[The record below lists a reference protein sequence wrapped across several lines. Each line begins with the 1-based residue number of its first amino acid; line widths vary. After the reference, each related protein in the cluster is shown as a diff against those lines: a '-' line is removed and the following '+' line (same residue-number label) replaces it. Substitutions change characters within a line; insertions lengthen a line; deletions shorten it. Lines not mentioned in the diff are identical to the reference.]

1 MRVGSAALATPSHP
15 PGERTE
21 TDGYAGVIPARL
33 PVATVRALST
43 IRPAASLLAVT
54 FEWVAIILAILLY
67 ERLANLWF
75 LPVVVMWIGARQHAL
90 GVLMHEGTHYHLLRN
105 RTANDIVSELFLA
118 WPLFVTM
125 KAYRRTHFAHHRHVN
140 TDRDPDM
147 VRKQNAE
154 WEFPQSAG
162 ALALLLLKDL
172 SGWNTYQQLM
182 EAADMSDTS
191 TTPAAGVDYYR
202 IARLSYYVVIAA
214 LVVYFGLWRELLLFW
229 LLPAL
234 TWLKVILRVR
244 SIAEHYGIANDH
256 VYTQTRTT
264 LPSLLERLFVAPL
277 SINYH
282 LEHHLYPSVP
292 FFRLRRL
299 HTALMADAQ
308 FRATAHLT
316 QTYIGV
322 LRECVKGS

>member
-1 MRVGSAALATPSHP
+1 MQTASARVTQTTPVIDRP
-15 PGERTE
+15 DA
-21 TDGYAGVIPARL
+21 DGYAGVIPARL
-33 PVATVRALST
+33 PTATVRALSAIDGTTSLRT
-43 IRPAASLLAVT
+43 IA
-54 FEWVAIILAILLY
+54 FEWAAIIAAIVLY
-67 ERLANLWF
+67 ERLAIVWLF
-75 LPVVVMWIGARQHAL
+75 PVVVMWIGARQHAL
-90 GVLMHEGTHYHLLRN
+90 GVLMHEGTHYHLFRN
-105 RTANDIVSELFLA
+105 RIANEAVGELFLA

-162 ALALLLLKDL
+162 ALALLLLKDV
-172 SGWNTYQQLM
+172 SGWNTYQQFE

-191 TTPAAGVDYYR
+191 AQKAAGVDFYL
-202 IARLSYYVVIAA
+202 IARVAYYLGIAVA
-214 LVVYFGLWRELLLFW
+214 VSYFGVWRPVLLVWFV
-229 LLPAL
+229 PAL

-244 SIAEHYGIANDH
+244 SIAEHYGIENDH
-256 VYTQTRTT
+256 VYTRTRTT
-264 LPSLLERLFVAPL
+264 LPSLFERLFVAPL

-299 HTALMADAQ
+299 HRVLTADAQ
-308 FRATAHLT
+308 YMSTAHLT
-316 QTYIGV
+316 QTYLGV
-322 LRECVKGS
+322 LRECVRHR